1 VAGSAGG
8 LFPAAHAGLSLDF
21 ARHLRA
27 AFHGVRLALDV
38 AGGSMPTVVGGEQ
51 GDAKWYGAA
60 GLSLTL
66 GFGAS
71 HRAREERE

>member
-1 VAGSAGG
+1 V
-8 LFPAAHAGLSLDF
+8 FPTLHAGVSLDF
-21 ARHLRA
+21 ARHLA
-27 AFHGVRLALDV
+27 SAFHGVRVALDA

-51 GDAKWYGAA
+51 DDAKWYGAA

-71 HRAREERE
+71 HRARGERP